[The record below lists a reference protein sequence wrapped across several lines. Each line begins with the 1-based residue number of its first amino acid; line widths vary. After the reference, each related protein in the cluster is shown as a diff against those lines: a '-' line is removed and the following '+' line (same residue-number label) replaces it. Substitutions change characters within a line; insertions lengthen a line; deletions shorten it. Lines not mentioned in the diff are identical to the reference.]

1 MSGKNKILRDRNGFD
16 TTEEIP
22 RGQFADML
30 PLSQRAY
37 LEITGSKEKDG
48 IFELGEKAVVVG
60 RSPECDIQLE
70 VQNVSRKHARVLLHN
85 EEYLIEDLDSTNG
98 VFVNGIRVVRCVLRN
113 NDQIEIGGVKL
124 MFNEEK
130 RLHKK

>member
-1 MSGKNKILRDRNGFD
+1 MRDRNGFD

-37 LEITGSKEKDG
+37 LEITGSEEKDG
-48 IFELGEKAVVVG
+48 IFELGKKAVVVG